1 VGEKQ
6 RTEVEGET
14 VEAGNEAEQRGVGDE
29 GIEAEGWERVQILQE
44 LVASAHLPGYG
55 KRQAKAA
62 EKLGITVRSVR
73 RLVRQLR
80 ESGGISVGR
89 RRRSDRGIGR
99 ISQEWQKFIVETY
112 RAGNR
117 GSCRLSPAQV
127 AVRVKVRAQ
136 ELEREDYPSHM
147 SVYRILKPLMEP
159 VQQQK
164 RTLGW
169 REDCL
174 MLKTLEGLEIPI
186 EWSNQVWQCDHTKA
200 DVLVVD
206 QSGAILGRPWLTTVV
221 DTYSRCII
229 GVHLG
234 FDAPSAAVVC
244 LALRHAILPKQ
255 YSSAYE
261 LKEDWGTYG
270 LPQYLYTDKGK
281 DFRSHHLEQVASE
294 LGIGLCLRRKP
305 SDGGIVERPF
315 GSFNTQ
321 FFSSLPGYVSSNVTE
336 RSPKAESEACLTL
349 LELEKLLVRYLV
361 DHYNQTLDARM
372 GKQTRI
378 GRWDAGRMA
387 QLKLFGERELDI
399 CLMRRDQ
406 RLVYRHGY
414 VQFANLVYQGEH
426 LAAYAG
432 ERVVMRYNP
441 RDITTV
447 LIYEQRDGKESF
459 LTRAHAQGL
468 ETEFLSH
475 AEAKAI
481 SRHLREVGKAIS
493 NQSILHEVRDRD
505 RVIAKTQ
512 GQKLSL
518 NTLFDLVNEL
528 NVHSFKAK
536 TLKAFGGKALASSD

>member
-1 VGEKQ
+1 M
-6 RTEVEGET
+6 
-14 VEAGNEAEQRGVGDE
+14 
-29 GIEAEGWERVQILQE
+29 GI
-44 LVASAHLPGYG
+44 
-55 KRQAKAA
+55 
-62 EKLGITVRSVR
+62 
-73 RLVRQLR
+73 
-80 ESGGISVGR
+80 
-89 RRRSDRGIGR
+89 
-99 ISQEWQKFIVETY
+99 
-112 RAGNR
+112 
-117 GSCRLSPAQV
+117 
-127 AVRVKVRAQ
+127 
-136 ELEREDYPSHM
+136 
-147 SVYRILKPLMEP
+147 
-159 VQQQK
+159 
-164 RTLGW
+164 
-169 REDCL
+169 
-174 MLKTLEGLEIPI
+174 
-186 EWSNQVWQCDHTKA
+186 
-200 DVLVVD
+200 
-206 QSGAILGRPWLTTVV
+206 
-221 DTYSRCII
+221 
-229 GVHLG
+229 HLG

-361 DHYNQTLDARM
+361 DHYNQTLNARM

-481 SRHLREVGKAIS
+481 SRHLREVGKAIN

-512 GQKLSL
+512 GQKRKKINSTPPPSITPQPTITVPDVQPDQR
-518 NTLFDLVNEL
+518 TLPSAGPPSGETPAIAPPEIVSPAIEPVKPKKPVPFVRVYESYE
-528 NVHSFKAK
+528 H
-536 TLKAFGGKALASSD
+536 LKREFQGR